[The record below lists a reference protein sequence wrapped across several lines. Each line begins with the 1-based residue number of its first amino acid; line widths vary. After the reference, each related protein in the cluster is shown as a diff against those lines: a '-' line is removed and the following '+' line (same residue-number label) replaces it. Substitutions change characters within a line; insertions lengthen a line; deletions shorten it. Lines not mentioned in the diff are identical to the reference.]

1 MTTAPPASTAERLPW
16 WRKVGYGLG
25 DIYGGG
31 AHLIIS
37 FYYLHFLTSVVRIN
51 PGLAGTVILISKLYD
66 AVTDPLEGVLTD
78 RTRTRFGRR
87 KPYLAAGI
95 ILIFLSFFAL
105 FYPFSMDSEGTRFA
119 FVLLTYLF
127 FSTIFSIV
135 QVNYNALQSEM
146 TLDYNERTSLSG
158 VRIFFSTASS
168 IVCAVVPLEIVKQF
182 DDINQGYITMA
193 LVFGLFF
200 ALPYIITVLT
210 IREREEFQRP
220 PQPFNWRSAF
230 ILPFKMRT
238 FVHVLLMYLFAF
250 TAADIVSSVVI
261 YFMTYYIGRGA
272 EANYV
277 NGTLLVMQVLSLPF
291 YTWLSRRSSKRTGFM
306 IGGVIWI
313 LALLVSFL
321 ITPDL
326 PNWAVYVFAAFVGSG
341 TGGIVVMIYAM
352 FPDIPDVDELQSGE
366 RREGMYYSLI
376 GFSRKFSSAFALF
389 LVSQALAIGGYIAPV
404 EQVVDGVTRLV
415 EQPQSATFI
424 LTLRLL
430 FAIGP
435 IVLLTAA
442 LVVASRYRLTADIH
456 NRLKVLLTTRRDG
469 QPDTPELAAEAA
481 ALRSIL
487 IGDDSAAELAT
498 DPGAA
503 R

>member
-1 MTTAPPASTAERLPW
+1 MSTSPPDTLPDRLPW
-16 WRKVGYGLG
+16 WRKIGYGLG

-51 PGLAGTVILISKLYD
+51 PALAGTVILISKLYD

-87 KPYLAAGI
+87 KPYLAAGVI
-95 ILIFLSFFAL
+95 FIFLSFFAL
-105 FYPFSMDSEGTRFA
+105 FYPFSMESQGTRFA

-193 LVFGLFF
+193 LFFGLFF

-220 PQPFNWRSAF
+220 PEPFSWRNTF

-238 FVHVLLMYLFAF
+238 FVNVLLMYLFSF

-291 YTWLSRRSSKRTGFM
+291 YLRLSRRTSKRTGFM
-306 IGGVIWI
+306 IGGMVWI
-313 LALLVSFL
+313 VGLLISFL
-321 ITPDL
+321 LTPDL
-326 PNWAVYVFAAFVGSG
+326 PNWAVYAFAAFVGCG

-352 FPDIPDVDELQSGE
+352 FPDIPDVDELLSGE

-389 LVSQALAIGGYIAPV
+389 LVSQALAIGGYVAPV
-404 EQVVDGVTRLV
+404 EEVVDGVTRLV
-415 EQPQSATFI
+415 EQPQTATFV

-435 IVLLTAA
+435 IVLLAAA
-442 LVVASRYRLTADIH
+442 LFVASRYPLTADVH
-456 NRLKVLLTTRRDG
+456 ERLKNLLAARRNG
-469 QPDTPELAAEAA
+469 ETDTPERAQEAVALRTLLVGAEAPA
-481 ALRSIL
+481 DMTA
-487 IGDDSAAELAT
+487 DPSAA
-498 DPGAA
+498 

>member
-1 MTTAPPASTAERLPW
+1 MIAAPSPSLPAERLPW
-16 WRKVGYGLG
+16 WRKIGYGLG

-51 PGLAGTVILISKLYD
+51 PALAGTVILISKLYD

-87 KPYLAAGI
+87 KPYLAAGV
-95 ILIFLSFFAL
+95 ILIFLSFFTL
-105 FYPFSMDSEGTRFA
+105 FYPFSMEAEGTRFA

-182 DDINQGYITMA
+182 DDVNQGYITMA

-220 PQPFNWRSAF
+220 PEPFDWRRAFIQPFR
-230 ILPFKMRT
+230 MRT

-250 TAADIVSSVVI
+250 TAADVVSSVVI
-261 YFMTYYIGRGA
+261 YFMTYYMGRGA

-291 YTWLSRRSSKRTGFM
+291 YTWLSRRRSKRTGFM
-306 IGGVIWI
+306 IGGIIWI
-313 LALLVSFL
+313 TAMLVSFL

-326 PNWAVYVFAAFVGSG
+326 PGWVVYAFAAFVGSG

-352 FPDIPDVDELQSGE
+352 FPDIPDVDELRSGE

-389 LVSQALAIGGYIAPV
+389 LVSQALALGGYIAPV

-415 EQPQSATFI
+415 EQPQSATFLLVLRGLFGVAPI
-424 LTLRLL
+424 LLL
-430 FAIGP
+430 GGA
-435 IVLLTAA
+435 LLA
-442 LVVASRYRLTADIH
+442 ASRYRLTAEVHD
-456 NRLKVLLTTRRDG
+456 RLRRLLAARRAG
-469 QPDTPELAAEAA
+469 EPDTPERGAEAA
-481 ALRSIL
+481 ALAAIL
-487 IGDDSAAELAT
+487 IGDAATGEPIPE
-498 DPGAA
+498 PGD
-503 R
+503 

>member
-1 MTTAPPASTAERLPW
+1 MTQPDTPPITDERLPW
-16 WRKVGYGLG
+16 WRKIGYGLG

-51 PGLAGTVILISKLYD
+51 PALAGTVILISKIYD
-66 AVTDPLEGVLTD
+66 AITDPLEGVLTD

-87 KPYLAAGI
+87 KPYLAAGV

-119 FVLLTYLF
+119 YVLLTYLF
-127 FSTIFSIV
+127 FSTVFSIV

-168 IVCAVVPLEIVKQF
+168 IVCAIVPLEIVKQF
-182 DDINQGYITMA
+182 QDVKQGYIVMA
-193 LVFGLFF
+193 LAFGLFF
-200 ALPYIITVLT
+200 ALPYIVTVLT

-220 PQPFNWRSAF
+220 PQPFDWRRTF
-230 ILPFKMRT
+230 LQPFKMRT

-261 YFMTYYIGRGA
+261 YFMTYTMGRGA

-277 NGTLLVMQVLSLPF
+277 NGTLLVVQVLSLPF
-291 YTWLSRRSSKRTGFM
+291 YTWISRRNSKRTGFI
-306 IGGVIWI
+306 IGGIIWI
-313 LALLVSFL
+313 VAMLLSFF
-321 ITPDL
+321 ITPDQ
-326 PNWAVYVFAAFVGSG
+326 PRWVVYAFAAFVGSG

-352 FPDIPDVDELQSGE
+352 FPDIPDVDELISGE
-366 RREGMYYSLI
+366 RREGMYYAMI
-376 GFSRKFSSAFALF
+376 GFSRKFSSALALF
-389 LVSQALAIGGYIAPV
+389 LVSQALAIGGYVAPV
-404 EQVVDGVTRLV
+404 EQVIDGVTRLV
-415 EQPQSATFI
+415 EQPQTARFL

-430 FAIGP
+430 FGIAP
-435 IVLLTAA
+435 ILLLSMA
-442 LVVASRYRLTADIH
+442 LVVAFRYRLTPDLH
-456 NRLKVLLTTRRDG
+456 NRLKLLLAARRRG
-469 QPDTPELAAEAA
+469 AEDTPEQAREAR
-481 ALRSIL
+481 ALRAVL
-487 IGDDSAAELAT
+487 IDG
-498 DPGAA
+498 
-503 R
+503 